1 LHRHVLVTALLA
13 CALAGSVASTAS
25 AESASSV
32 SNAAALQ
39 ALENARNAFI
49 NPLSAGNGSST
60 GSRDATIALRDL
72 AVALPALNGSDK
84 QEARSFLARPT
95 DKNDKRYFG
104 KEADGSPICDT
115 QFCVHWTDKAKNAP
129 VSNLFLTEVL
139 DATALSYAVENT
151 ALGWKNAKSDGTRG
165 SRNGVGT
172 DGQVDVYITDLGE
185 NLYGYASTDPGQKG
199 GKRFAYLVLDNNY
212 VGFPTSPIKSMR
224 VTVAHEY
231 NHILQFNYDVYED
244 VWLFEDTATWV
255 EEKVYP
261 TINDYVN
268 YIPALA
274 SKPNTPMTG
283 SSIKI
288 YAEAVWNHWLSYKFG
303 DDVVRNTWVESP
315 SQKSFA
321 VDSYNKAIKG
331 AGGTTFGAELG
342 QYFTETAEWHSS
354 SSFPDA
360 AEYPNV
366 KRSGT
371 VEDKTIKT
379 GLDNTSYR
387 LYDVQPT
394 MSAST
399 RLKVKAEKG
408 TRSTIAL
415 IGREGVE
422 PGILTREIVY
432 LPKGGKGEVTLE
444 DPGKFSRITAVVAN
458 VDGRSNH
465 LDKKGRRVYKS
476 DGSDYKL
483 SLGG

>member
-1 LHRHVLVTALLA
+1 M
-13 CALAGSVASTAS
+13 
-25 AESASSV
+25 
-32 SNAAALQ
+32 
-39 ALENARNAFI
+39 
-49 NPLSAGNGSST
+49 
-60 GSRDATIALRDL
+60 
-72 AVALPALNGSDK
+72 
-84 QEARSFLARPT
+84 
-95 DKNDKRYFG
+95 
-104 KEADGSPICDT
+104 
-115 QFCVHWTDKAKNAP
+115 
-129 VSNLFLTEVL
+129 
-139 DATALSYAVENT
+139 ALSYAVENT
-151 ALGWKNAKSDGTRG
+151 ALGWKNAKSDGTLG
-165 SRNGVGT
+165 SRKGVGR

-199 GKRFAYLVLDNNY
+199 AKRYAYLVLDNNY
-212 VGFPTSPIKSMR
+212 VGFPTPPIESMQ

-244 VWLFEDTATWV
+244 VWLFEDTATWA

-261 TINDYVN
+261 AINDYLN
-268 YIPALA
+268 YLPALA
-274 SKPNTPMTG
+274 KKPHTPMTG

-303 DDVVRNTWVESP
+303 DDVVRDTWKVSA

-321 VDSYNKAIKG
+321 VDSYNKAIRN
-331 AGGTTFGAELG
+331 AGGTTFGEELG
-342 QYFTETAEWHSS
+342 QYFAETAEWQSS
-354 SSFPDA
+354 PSFPDA
-360 AEYPNV
+360 AEYPDV

-371 VEDKTIKT
+371 VKAETIKT

-387 LYDVQPT
+387 LYKVQPT

-399 RLKVKAEKG
+399 TLKVKAEQG

-415 IGREGVE
+415 IGREGAE
-422 PGILTREIVY
+422 PGILTREIIH

-458 VDGRSNH
+458 VDGRSSR

-483 SLGG
+483 SLAG